1 LEEIASYYHIL
12 VNYAG
17 DIVAYVCF
25 SVFFFGGGGDVGDW
39 TVLVLISILWFSTT
53 ALTCAYS
60 E

>member
-1 LEEIASYYHIL
+1 MFVSA
-12 VNYAG
+12 
-17 DIVAYVCF
+17 F
-25 SVFFFGGGGDVGDW
+25 FFFGGGGDVGDW